1 MTKAGQ
7 CRAKAVECER
17 LAQSARDPEVRRQL
31 RKLAADWRELAIQI
45 EENEERKDKL
55 NGPTT

>member
-1 MTKAGQ
+1 MTRAGQ

-17 LAQSARDPEVRRQL
+17 LAQSAHDPKVRRQL
-31 RKLAADWRELAIQI
+31 RKLAADWRELAMQI

-55 NGPTT
+55 KGPAT